1 MRKRDPSTRRTPA
14 ARGLTPESERKTAQV
29 KLRLSPERAAKL
41 RSIADAAETDVSAL
55 VARWIDEAK

>member
-1 MRKRDPSTRRTPA
+1 MSKRDPASRRTPA

-41 RSIADAAETDVSAL
+41 RAIADAAGLDTSAL